1 MQTTFLAT
9 KLFVPPAR
17 ETLVARPRLTDIL
30 SKAQGFTLVSAPAGY
45 GKTTL
50 VSSWLRE
57 AGFPTAWLSLEEA
70 DNDPV
75 RFLQYLLTALHN
87 IVSSIHLDLLE
98 LVGEIQSASLQAL
111 VHILVNE
118 IAKSANR
125 FVLALDD
132 FHLIGDPAILDMVTC
147 LMDHLPAQQIHLVL
161 ITRADP
167 PLPLSRL
174 RVRGQVTEIRAEQLR
189 FTPVEIAAFLNGVM
203 GLHLS
208 PDDISAMDART
219 EGWIAGLQLAALSMQ
234 GCKDVSGFIA
244 AFRGSHHYIV
254 DYLADEVLKR
264 QDEKT
269 RSFLLQTSILSRMC
283 AGLCGAVYSQHRN
296 GAAAAVADC
305 QLLLEHLERSNLF
318 LIPLDEERRW
328 YRYHH
333 LFADALNR
341 RLEHQYPADVPNL
354 YRRASVWYEENGL
367 IADAIQ
373 YTLSAGDLER
383 AAQLVE
389 GNGCFLLMSGE
400 VRTLLK
406 WMEAVESYFPAH
418 PWLVIQKGWA
428 LTLAGR
434 MEPAEQTF
442 QEAERLVSAL
452 EPPPPDI
459 HSMVGTISAG
469 RASWAD
475 IQGNIP
481 EAARLA
487 QQALDLLPGTDP
499 LSQSMRSVATG
510 TLAKTIWLN
519 GDLGRA
525 RQMYVHAAE
534 MGRAANNTEMV
545 INSNDDL
552 AGILMEQGRLKQA
565 EQLLLETLSMTLRSD
580 GQRLTLSAQ
589 VYSRLSK
596 IYYEW
601 NWLEQ
606 AAHFTQLCLEVSQ
619 QWGNIELQ
627 AMGSALLALIEQAQ
641 GNQEKAQALMRTA
654 DQFNRDCRFY
664 PLNALWMEAALD
676 RFWLSLGSQER
687 VSQHLQAAGIITT
700 GIYAAG
706 AHSTD
711 DIPYL
716 RESQYLTLLH
726 WLQARGEFDAALNL
740 AKRMLQKAKADGR
753 ILRVVELL
761 VVQSLAYLGK
771 KDISAAE
778 STMAE
783 AVSLAQP
790 EDYRRVFLDEGQ
802 LVGKLLYL
810 VKFKPDVAGYARE
823 LLEAFGTE
831 YGPAPVSD
839 QLLIEPL
846 SAREIEVL
854 KLIETGLSNQ
864 EIADR
869 LYLSVATVKRHISN
883 IYAKLDVETRT
894 QALSRGKELGF
905 FDR

>member
-1 MQTTFLAT
+1 M
-9 KLFVPPAR
+9 
-17 ETLVARPRLTDIL
+17 E
-30 SKAQGFTLVSAPAGY
+30 
-45 GKTTL
+45 
-50 VSSWLRE
+50 
-57 AGFPTAWLSLEEA
+57 
-70 DNDPV
+70 
-75 RFLQYLLTALHN
+75 
-87 IVSSIHLDLLE
+87 
-98 LVGEIQSASLQAL
+98 
-111 VHILVNE
+111 
-118 IAKSANR
+118 
-125 FVLALDD
+125 
-132 FHLIGDPAILDMVTC
+132 
-147 LMDHLPAQQIHLVL
+147 
-161 ITRADP
+161 
-167 PLPLSRL
+167 
-174 RVRGQVTEIRAEQLR
+174 
-189 FTPVEIAAFLNGVM
+189 
-203 GLHLS
+203 
-208 PDDISAMDART
+208 ART

-264 QDEKT
+264 QDEPT
-269 RSFLLQTSILSRMC
+269 RQFLLQTSILSRMC
-283 AGLCGAVYSQHRN
+283 ASLCNRLVETEAEAQPLDGQRM
-296 GAAAAVADC
+296 
-305 QLLLEHLERSNLF
+305 LETLEKRNLF
-318 LIPLDEERRW
+318 IISLDEERRW

-341 RLEHQYPADVPNL
+341 RLEHQYPEKRPGL
-354 YRRASVWYEENGL
+354 YRRASIWYAENGL
-367 IADAIQ
+367 IAEAIQ
-373 YTLSAGDLER
+373 YALSEGDTER

-406 WMEAVESYFPAH
+406 WMEAVEAYFPAH

-434 MEPAEQTF
+434 MEPAEQAF

-475 IQGNIP
+475 IQGAVS

-487 QQALDLLPGTDP
+487 QQALDLLTDTDP

-510 TLAKTIWLN
+510 TLAKTIWLS
-519 GDLGRA
+519 GDLEQA

-534 MGRAANNTEMV
+534 MGRAANNAEMV
-545 INSNDDL
+545 INSNNDL

-565 EQLLLETLSMTLRSD
+565 EQLLLDTLPLTIRSD
-580 GQRLTLSAQ
+580 GQRLTLCAQ
-589 VYSRLSK
+589 IYSRLSK

-601 NWLEQ
+601 NRLEQ
-606 AAHFTQLCLEVSQ
+606 ASHFAQLCLDAGR
-619 QWGNIELQ
+619 QWGNVELL
-627 AMGSALLALIEQAQ
+627 AMGSVILALIEQASELRSD
-641 GNQEKAQALMRTA
+641 GSREKAQALMRTA
-654 DQFNRDCRFY
+654 DQLNQECRFY
-664 PLNALWMEAALD
+664 PLNAMWMDAVLD

-687 VSQHLQAAGIITT
+687 VFQHLQAAGIN
-700 GIYAAG
+700 AAS
-706 AHSTD
+706 AHPTD
-711 DIPYL
+711 EIPYL
-716 RESQYLTLLH
+716 RETQYLTLLR
-726 WLQARGEFDAALNL
+726 WLLARGEFDAALDL
-740 AKRMLQKAKADGR
+740 AGRMLPKAKADRR

-761 VVQSLAYLGK
+761 LLQSLAYQGK

-778 STMAE
+778 STLAE

-790 EDYRRVFLDEGQ
+790 EGYRRVFLDEGERI
-802 LVGKLLYL
+802 GKLLYL
-810 VKFKPDVAGYARE
+810 VKSKPDTVGAAGRPLAPLNAASYARE
-823 LLEAFGTE
+823 LLEAFGLD
-831 YGPAPVSD
+831 YGSAPAPA

-854 KLIETGLSNQ
+854 KLIEAGLSNQ
-864 EIADR
+864 EIADK